1 MKNNQD
7 IEKAVQQTL
16 NSLDNLQQLEA
27 NEFLYAKIKQ
37 RMDNTAK
44 VVPMNYNRVML
55 RLAAVLILFIGIN
68 AISFYALKHNSANAT
83 QTTSGANSFA
93 DAYNL
98 NNNTDSY

>member
-16 NSLDNLQQLEA
+16 DSLDNLQQLEA

-44 VVPMNYNRVML
+44 VVPMNYNRIML
-55 RLAAVLILFIGIN
+55 RLAAILILFIGIN
-68 AISFYALKHNSANAT
+68 GVSFYVLKHSDAPAV
-83 QTTSGANSFA
+83 QTASGANAFA

-98 NNNTDSY
+98 NSNTDSY

>member
-16 NSLDNLQQLEA
+16 DSLDNLQQLEA
-27 NEFLYAKIKQ
+27 NEFLYAKIRQ
-37 RMDNTAK
+37 RMENTSK

-55 RLAAVLILFIGIN
+55 RLAAALVLFIGIN
-68 AISFYALKHNSANAT
+68 GVSFYILKHSSVHTT
-83 QTTSGANSFA
+83 QTTSGANAFA

-98 NNNTDSY
+98 NSNTDSY

>member
-16 NSLDNLQQLEA
+16 DSLDNLQQLEA
-27 NEFLYAKIKQ
+27 NEFLYAKIRQ

-55 RLAAVLILFIGIN
+55 RLAAVLVLFIGIN
-68 AISFYALKHNSANAT
+68 GVSFYVLKHSNSSAS
-83 QTTSGANSFA
+83 QTTSGANAFA

-98 NNNTDSY
+98 NSNTDSY

>member
-16 NSLDNLQQLEA
+16 NSLDSLQQLEA
-27 NEFLYAKIKQ
+27 NEYLYAKIKQ

-68 AISFYALKHNSANAT
+68 GVSFYVLKHSSVHAT
-83 QTTSGANSFA
+83 QTTSGANAFA

-98 NNNTDSY
+98 NKNTDSY

>member
-16 NSLDNLQQLEA
+16 DSLDNLQQLEA
-27 NEFLYAKIKQ
+27 NEFLYAKIRQ

-55 RLAAVLILFIGIN
+55 RLAAVLVLFIGIN
-68 AISFYALKHNSANAT
+68 GLSFYVLKHSSAPAT
-83 QTTSGANSFA
+83 QTTSGANAFA

-98 NNNTDSY
+98 NSNTDSY